1 MIGFS
6 KDDILISDSAGF
18 QIAMFHLKGAECKI
32 KPIDSLRWQEENA
45 DVGFILDY
53 PPTTSRTFDYKHFK
67 WCLGKTVEM
76 CKFFQDNRKN
86 KDMKLLNV
94 MHGESYETQSKWYEA
109 IKDFDFDGWAIGV
122 KPSADPM
129 LQALSFMFLW
139 EKGEFKKDS
148 CKWLHFFGT
157 SGKHVVPTLIYA
169 ASFLPDHIDVS
180 YDSSSYNIGS
190 IYRTYYMPFDIG
202 PHLSFGNKFKLNSGL
217 TKLPCKCPVCENKF
231 RKLLPY
237 GNKGI
242 DNRLCPSC
250 LSLERHRLLWVFL
263 KEKTSFFT
271 EELKLL
277 HIAPEQPFLKKF
289 KKLKNIDYITAD
301 LVSPIADVKLDIQNM
316 PFGEGEFNVVFA
328 NHVLEHIPDE
338 NKAITEVY
346 RVLKKGG
353 WAIMQVPLDVNRKK
367 TYEDS
372 SIKTEA
378 EREKHFGQYDH
389 LRLHGLDFSERLKKG
404 GFEVEIIDL
413 VNEIGK
419 DKADFFRLDLT
430 EKIYLCKK

>member
-1 MIGFS
+1 MNICHAQNLAAKEIKKSKLKEKLEHKELKISDINTEKKEKNNKIMRKFITFLVRKIPRPILIKFSFLFS
-6 KDDILISDSAGF
+6 KIVSVF
-18 QIAMFHLKGAECKI
+18 YKGNNY
-32 KPIDSLRWQEENA
+32 Q
-45 DVGFILDY
+45 
-53 PPTTSRTFDYKHFK
+53 
-67 WCLGKTVEM
+67 
-76 CKFFQDNRKN
+76 
-86 KDMKLLNV
+86 
-94 MHGESYETQSKWYEA
+94 
-109 IKDFDFDGWAIGV
+109 
-122 KPSADPM
+122 
-129 LQALSFMFLW
+129 
-139 EKGEFKKDS
+139 
-148 CKWLHFFGT
+148 
-157 SGKHVVPTLIYA
+157 
-169 ASFLPDHIDVS
+169 
-180 YDSSSYNIGS
+180 
-190 IYRTYYMPFDIG
+190 
-202 PHLSFGNKFKLNSGL
+202 
-217 TKLPCKCPVCENKF
+217 CPVCENKF

-277 HIAPEQPFLKKF
+277 HIAPEQPFLKRF

-316 PFGEGEFNVVFA
+316 PFGEEEFNVIFA

-346 RVLKKGG
+346 RVLKKDG
-353 WAIMQVPLDVNRKK
+353 WAIMQVPLDVNRKE

-404 GFEVEIIDL
+404 GFKVEIIDL

-430 EKIYLCKK
+430 EKIYLCKKVSRDLSRKL